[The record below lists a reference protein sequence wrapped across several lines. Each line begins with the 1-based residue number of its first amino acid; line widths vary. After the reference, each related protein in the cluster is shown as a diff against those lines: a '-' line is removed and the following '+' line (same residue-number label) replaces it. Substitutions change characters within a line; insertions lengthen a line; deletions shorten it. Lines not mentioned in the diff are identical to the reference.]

1 VPDAK
6 GCQVVGERDPLVHQV
21 VERGDVFV
29 GGRPALQALGGQ
41 GLGDGVRE
49 AILGQRKADVDAR

>member
-1 VPDAK
+1 M
-6 GCQVVGERDPLVHQV
+6 HQV

-41 GLGDGVRE
+41 GLGDGLCE